1 MEIKI
6 GNKTISRTGDP
17 YIIAEAGINHQ
28 GSLRKALKM
37 VDVAKLC
44 GADAIKFQTF
54 NADEFIADK
63 KITYTYFSKRKKICE
78 SMHAMF
84 KRYQLKINDWK
95 IIKNRCKKKKI
106 TFLSTAQN
114 YTDLKILLKLNM
126 QAIKVGSDDFTN
138 IPLIQEYS
146 KHKLPLI
153 LSCGM
158 SNMIEIKRTLKIVK
172 KTKIILMLCT
182 SQYPAPA
189 KDLNLQRLK
198 ILQKEFKNV
207 ILGYS
212 DHSIGN
218 DAAIIAVALGA
229 KCFEKQFTLN
239 HDDEGPDHHF
249 SANPIQFKSW
259 CKSIK
264 NTIEIIGNGV
274 VKPST
279 EELKM
284 IKLARRSAVASLNIK
299 KGDKINDNNIT
310 FKRPGNGISPFDF
323 YKIKNQIV
331 KKNISKNSQIK
342 LSDFKQ

>member
-1 MEIKI
+1 MKIKI
-6 GNKTISRTGDP
+6 ENKIISQTSDP

-28 GSLRKALKM
+28 GSLSKALKM
-37 VDVAKLC
+37 IDVAKSC

-54 NADEFIADK
+54 NADEFISDK
-63 KITYTYFSKRKKICE
+63 KITYTYFSKGKKIRE

-84 KRYQLKINDWK
+84 KRHELKKDDWRV
-95 IIKNRCKKKKI
+95 IKNRCRKKKI

-114 YTDLKILLKLNM
+114 YSDLKMLLKLNM

-138 IPLIQEYS
+138 IPLIQKYS

-158 SNMIEIKRTLKIVK
+158 SNMLEIKRTLKIFQK
-172 KTKIILMLCT
+172 NKIILMLCT

-198 ILQKEFKNV
+198 VLQKEFKNL

-212 DHSIGN
+212 DHSLGN
-218 DAAIIAVALGA
+218 DAAIIAAALGA
-229 KCFEKQFTLN
+229 RCFEKHFTLS
-239 HDDEGPDHHF
+239 HDSEGPDHHF
-249 SANPIQFKSW
+249 SADPIELKSW

-264 NTIEIIGNGV
+264 NAIKIIGDGI
-274 VKPST
+274 VKPSN

-284 IKLARRSAVASLNIK
+284 LKLARRSAVASFDIK
-299 KGDKINDNNIT
+299 KGNKINEKNVT
-310 FKRPGNGISPFDF
+310 FKRPGNGISPFNF
-323 YKIKNQIV
+323 YKIKNKTV
-331 KKNISKNSQIK
+331 KKNIFKNSLIR
-342 LSDFKQ
+342 LSDLR